1 MGRAGCSLW
10 AGPRGPTEATPGLG
24 VSRGLASRSCAAAEA
39 HGPRPLLGGSA
50 WRQNGSRLGLPPRPA
65 RLALTSPTFAGDLV
79 SGRCCA
85 LAAAAAGGVAAVG
98 EGVVVLSHPRYLEV
112 ISSSENFLFP

>member
-1 MGRAGCSLW
+1 MGRVGCRLR

-85 LAAAAAGGVAAVG
+85 LAAAAGGVAAVG